1 VGSAEECG
9 GATRLRVGL
18 HTAHLKYRIEKRR
31 ISPGIPKTI
40 YQHSD
45 EKYYNTATGH
55 KVAVFRLDYSG
66 SEREM
71 MIAYDEFEDRIEI
84 VTVHPL
90 KWMQKQQ
97 RIKTK
102 RWVRI

>member
-1 VGSAEECG
+1 MSVRE
-9 GATRLRVGL
+9 RLKRIIY
-18 HTAHLKYRIEKRR
+18 TAHLKYRIEKRR
-31 ISPGIPKTI
+31 ISPDIPKTI

-45 EKYYNTATGH
+45 EKYFDAATGH
-55 KVAVFRLDYSG
+55 NVAVFRLDYSG

-102 RWVRI
+102 RWVRT

>member
-1 VGSAEECG
+1 LKEIIY
-9 GATRLRVGL
+9 TP
-18 HTAHLKYRIEKRR
+18 HLKYRIEKRR
-31 ISPGIPKTI
+31 IPSDIPKKI
-40 YQHSD
+40 YQDSD
-45 EKYYNTATGH
+45 EKYYDAATGH
-55 KVAVFRLDYSG
+55 KIAVGRLDYSG

-90 KWMQKQQ
+90 KWMQKQH

-102 RWVRI
+102 RWVKI

>member
-1 VGSAEECG
+1 MSGRE
-9 GATRLRVGL
+9 RLKRIIY
-18 HTAHLKYRIEKRR
+18 TAHLKYRIEKRR
-31 ISPGIPKTI
+31 ISPDIPKTI

-45 EKYYNTATGH
+45 EKYFDAATGH
-55 KVAVFRLDYSG
+55 KVAVYRLDYSG
-66 SEREM
+66 SERDM
-71 MIAYDEFEDRIEI
+71 MIAYDEFEDKIEI